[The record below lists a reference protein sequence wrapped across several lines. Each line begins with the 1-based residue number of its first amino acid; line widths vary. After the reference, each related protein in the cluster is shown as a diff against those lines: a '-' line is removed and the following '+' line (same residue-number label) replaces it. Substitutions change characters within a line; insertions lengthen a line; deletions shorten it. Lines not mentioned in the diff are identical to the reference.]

1 MCITRSIS
9 TYNAYFRVTQ
19 SVFKSGKAIVK
30 EFAVYKYLKEIINII
45 SGKCYSFYT
54 LIVYPIKFNKN

>member
-1 MCITRSIS
+1 MHIFGWLKVCLK
-9 TYNAYFRVTQ
+9 VE
-19 SVFKSGKAIVK
+19 KAIVK

>member
-1 MCITRSIS
+1 
-9 TYNAYFRVTQ
+9 VTQ